1 MATGHLGGVLRR
13 MIAVVAWATLA
24 AVSGCGGVGVESSL
38 SAAQVRFVEV
48 SPGAPEMDF
57 YVNGTGAAYNVDFAN
72 FTSYLPVSP
81 GTASLSVTPAGT
93 AQTVAT
99 AQGTLN
105 GGRQYTAVVSRGLGS
120 LQERVYQ
127 DQDTAAPAGLMAVR
141 VLNEV
146 EGGVPVT
153 VYVAG
158 TAGGGAAPLGG
169 MTLAVGAASGY
180 LTVPANGTYTLTA
193 TVAEGALN
201 VPVGSVTLKARSG
214 AVHTVVFARATGAL
228 ASARGVVGFVL
239 NDVEAP

>member
-1 MATGHLGGVLRR
+1 

-105 GGRQYTAVVSRGLGS
+105 
-120 LQERVYQ
+120 
-127 DQDTAAPAGLMAVR
+127 
-141 VLNEV
+141 
-146 EGGVPVT
+146 
-153 VYVAG
+153 VAG